1 MHDPIDARRSACR
14 GCGYTSEQAGGVRN
28 SRMNERHEPMIGLDG
43 DAHDRARDAAHEP
56 SNAALAQA
64 ADVVVVGGGVAGLA
78 YALALLQAGRHVR
91 VLDAGKT
98 GRAASH
104 GNCGTITPS
113 HATPLAAPGM
123 VLKAMKWMLT
133 PDAPLYVNPKFDLR
147 LWGWLLGF
155 AARCNPRDWEASAR
169 AKSALLND
177 SRERLTD
184 WVRAFDLRCDFIEA
198 GEDYVFRAR
207 ENFLHGQRELPLL
220 RELGIDVQVI
230 EGADYEA
237 QEPAVKPGVAG
248 AIRFSGDAALRPDRY
263 LAELARAVRERGGE
277 IVEDCAL
284 DGLEERSEGVFL
296 RTARGA
302 MRAEAV
308 VLALGAWSPR
318 FADAV
323 GLPWMKRVIQPGK
336 GYSITYDRPPLV
348 PKRPLIL
355 KERSVCVS
363 HWPQGFRLGS
373 TMEFSGY
380 DDSLNARRLG
390 ALERGA
396 REYLHHPY
404 GAQVQERWCGW
415 RPMSRDDVPLIGP
428 APGTRRL
435 WLATGHG
442 MMGVGMSTGT
452 GQLIADLLAGRA
464 PAVDPAPFRPA
475 RFA

>member
-1 MHDPIDARRSACR
+1 
-14 GCGYTSEQAGGVRN
+14 
-28 SRMNERHEPMIGLDG
+28 MNERQ
-43 DAHDRARDAAHEP
+43 DAVVEK
-56 SNAALAQA
+56 NV
-64 ADVVVVGGGVAGLA
+64 DVIVIGGGVAGLA
-78 YALALLQAGRHVR
+78 CALALLQSGRSVR
-91 VLDAGKT
+91 VIDAGKV
-98 GRAASH
+98 GHGASH

-113 HATPLAAPGM
+113 HAPPLAAPGM

-133 PDAPLYVNPKFDLR
+133 PDAPLYVNPKIDPL

-155 AARCNPRDWEASAR
+155 ASRCNVRDWDASAR
-169 AKSALLND
+169 AKSTLLND
-177 SRERLTD
+177 SRARLAD
-184 WVRAFDLRCDFIEA
+184 WIRDFGLQCDFVES
-198 GEDYVFRAR
+198 GEDYVYRDRA
-207 ENFLHGQRELPLL
+207 NFAHGQREIPLL
-220 RELGIDVQVI
+220 RDLGIDVEI
-230 EGADYEA
+230 IDGADYEA

-284 DGLEERSEGVFL
+284 RSLEEHTDGVRL
-296 RTARGA
+296 TTEQGD
-302 MRAEAV
+302 MRAGIA

-336 GYSITYDRPPLV
+336 GYSITYDRPPIV

-363 HWPQGFRLGS
+363 NWPQGFRLGS
-373 TMEFSGY
+373 TMEFSGF
-380 DDSLNARRLG
+380 DDTLNERRLS

-404 GAQVQERWCGW
+404 GAHVQERWYGW
-415 RPMSRDDVPLIGP
+415 RPMSRDDVPLIGLAP
-428 APGTRRL
+428 AKRRT

-452 GQLIADLLAGRA
+452 GQLIADMIAGRA
-464 PAVDPAPFRPA
+464 PEIDPAPFRPE
-475 RFA
+475 RFV